1 MRVFVLERVIPLLV
15 IHVCKQS
22 VHHVSRTKYLWSI
35 VSIGR
40 QCPVKSIL
48 GIFLFLIVHGPGA
61 KPSYKNKKKLSM
73 DLVHDRGSMDTVHES
88 GPWTRSKEGVHGPPV
103 HVLSSPRSAISN
115 RFAWYLICTPIAQVK
130 SSSVQNFF
138 RTPSCKWGFILIWLS
153 IRRISFRNSSL
164 LRVVWRCL
172 DNSASYD
179 PINK

>member
-1 MRVFVLERVIPLLV
+1 M
-15 IHVCKQS
+15 CKQS
-22 VHHVSRTKYLWSI
+22 VRHVSTTKYLWSI

-40 QCPVKSIL
+40 QRLVKSFFGTISVFECPL
-48 GIFLFLIVHGPGA
+48 TWLQNLLIKIKKTVHGPGPWQGVHGHGPW
-61 KPSYKNKKKLSM
+61 KWSM
-73 DLVHDRGSMDTVHES
+73 DPVQRG
-88 GPWTRSKEGVHGPPV
+88 GHGPPV

-153 IRRISFRNSSL
+153 IRRINFRNSSL

-172 DNSASYD
+172 DNSSSYD